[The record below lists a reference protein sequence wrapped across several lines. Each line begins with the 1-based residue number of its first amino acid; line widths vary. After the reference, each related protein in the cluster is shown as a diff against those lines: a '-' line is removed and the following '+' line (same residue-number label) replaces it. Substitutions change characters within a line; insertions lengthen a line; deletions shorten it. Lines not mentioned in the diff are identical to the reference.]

1 MDQQVKLAIEKSV
14 LCWLATVDSDG
25 MPNVSPKEIF
35 TYGADDTLLIAH
47 IASPQS
53 VANIRS
59 HAQVCVSFVDVF
71 EQRGYKLKG
80 SARLLQQGD
89 SQYAEYLQRLRL
101 LADERFPIQA
111 IIAIS
116 VTGIQPIVAPSYWLF
131 PDTTVEQQIDN
142 ALNTYKVSRP

>member
-35 TYGADDTLLIAH
+35 TYAADDTLLIAH

-53 VANIRS
+53 VANIRH

-80 SARLLQQGD
+80 TAQLVQQDD
-89 SQYAEYLQRLRL
+89 SRYAGYLQRLRQ

-111 IIAIS
+111 IIVIS
-116 VTGIQPIVAPSYWLF
+116 VTSVQPVVAPSYWLF
-131 PDTTVEQQIDN
+131 ADTTVEQQVDN
-142 ALNTYKVSRP
+142 ALRTYKVSRP